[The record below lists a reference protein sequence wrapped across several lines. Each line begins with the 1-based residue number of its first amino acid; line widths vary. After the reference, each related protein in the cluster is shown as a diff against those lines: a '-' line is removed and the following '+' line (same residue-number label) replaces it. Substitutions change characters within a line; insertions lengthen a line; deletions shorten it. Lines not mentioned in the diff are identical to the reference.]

1 MKKTI
6 ISFVLLVC
14 TLFSCLIA
22 LPAAAEGEDTPAWW
36 QYTVI
41 FYPSVSDADRTAAI
55 EKLKDDY
62 NKKYNAEMTY
72 TLKHATEYG
81 DYPDS
86 TDYAYIRYTYIL
98 IVTGYVPDSLS
109 AFVSAARKLPEVWSV
124 TGDDVLDTH
133 LYGDANENRVLDLAD
148 LLVIKRMVMQSGD
161 TSFVSRLGRFYSDI
175 NRNGKIDTV
184 DYLLVKRM
192 YLGTLALEWVK

>member
-14 TLFSCLIA
+14 TLFSCMIA
-22 LPAAAEGEDTPAWW
+22 LPAAAEGEDTPAQW

-41 FYPSVSDADRTAAI
+41 FYPSVSDADRTAAM

-72 TLKHATEYG
+72 TLKRAIEYG
-81 DYPDS
+81 DYPESVDFI
-86 TDYAYIRYTYIL
+86 YIRYTYIL
-98 IVTGYVPDSLS
+98 TVSGYVPDSLS

-124 TGDDVLDTH
+124 TGDDVLDRH
-133 LYGDANENRVLDLAD
+133 LYGDANENRVLDLED
-148 LLVIKRMVMQSGD
+148 LLVIKRMVMQTAD
-161 TSFVSRLGRFYSDI
+161 NSFVSHTGRVYADI
-175 NRNGKIDTV
+175 DENGKIDSV

-192 YLGTLALEWVK
+192 YLGTLALKWVE

>member
-14 TLFSCLIA
+14 TLFSCLVA
-22 LPAAAEGEDTPAWW
+22 FPAAAEGEDTPARWH
-36 QYTVI
+36 YTVI

-72 TLKHATEYG
+72 TLTLMEDK
-81 DYPDS
+81 
-86 TDYAYIRYTYIL
+86 YTRPGNTITYWWVADNFKSSHIDVL
-98 IVTGYVPDSLS
+98 ME
-109 AFVSAARKLPEVWSV
+109 AARSLAGVWSV
-124 TGDDVLDTH
+124 TDRGPRIDRH
-133 LYGDANENRVLDLAD
+133 LYGDVNENEVIDLAD
-148 LLVIKRMVMQSGD
+148 LIVIKRMVMQSED
-161 TSFVSRLGRFYSDI
+161 TSFVSHTGRVYSDI
-175 NRNGKIDTV
+175 DGNGKIDSV

-192 YLGTLALEWVK
+192 YLGTLALKWVE

>member
-22 LPAAAEGEDTPAWW
+22 FPAAAECEDIPAWW

-72 TLKHATEYG
+72 TLKRASEYG

-86 TDYAYIRYTYIL
+86 TDYVYIRYTYIL
-98 IVTGYVPDSLS
+98 IVTDYVPDSLS
-109 AFVSAARKLPEVWSV
+109 EFVSAARRLPEVWSV
-124 TGDDVLDTH
+124 TGDDVLDSH

-161 TSFVSRLGRFYSDI
+161 TSFVSRTGRAYSDI
-175 NRNGKIDTV
+175 DQNGKIDAV
-184 DYLLVKRM
+184 DYLLAKRM
-192 YLGTLALEWVK
+192 YLGTSELKWVE

>member
-22 LPAAAEGEDTPAWW
+22 LPAAAEGEDTPARWH
-36 QYTVI
+36 YTVI

-72 TLKHATEYG
+72 TLKPASEYR

-86 TDYAYIRYTYIL
+86 TDYVYIRYTYIL

-109 AFVSAARKLPEVWSV
+109 AFVSAARRLPEVWSV
-124 TGDDVLDTH
+124 TGDDVLDYH

-175 NRNGKIDTV
+175 DGNGKIDSV

-192 YLGTLALEWVK
+192 YLGTLALKWVE

>member
-22 LPAAAEGEDTPAWW
+22 FPAAAEGEDTRARWH
-36 QYTVI
+36 YTVI

-72 TLKHATEYG
+72 TLTLMEDK
-81 DYPDS
+81 
-86 TDYAYIRYTYIL
+86 YTRPGNTITYWWVADNFKSSHID
-98 IVTGYVPDSLS
+98 VRME
-109 AFVSAARKLPEVWSV
+109 AARSLAGVWSV
-124 TGDDVLDTH
+124 TDRGPRIDRH
-133 LYGDANENRVLDLAD
+133 LYGDVNENEVIDLAD
-148 LLVIKRMVMQSGD
+148 LIVIKRMVMQSGD
-161 TSFVSRLGRFYSDI
+161 TSFVSHTGRVYSDI
-175 NRNGKIDTV
+175 DGNGKIDSV

-192 YLGTLALEWVK
+192 YIGTLALKWVE

>member
-6 ISFVLLVC
+6 ISLVLLVC

-22 LPAAAEGEDTPAWW
+22 LPAAAEGEDTPAQW
-36 QYTVI
+36 QLTVI

-72 TLKHATEYG
+72 TLKRATEYG
-81 DYPDS
+81 DYPESVDFI
-86 TDYAYIRYTYIL
+86 YIRYTYIL
-98 IVTGYVPDSLS
+98 TVTGYAPESLS
-109 AFVSAARKLPEVWSV
+109 AFVSAARRLPEVWSV
-124 TGDDVLDTH
+124 TGDDALDRH
-133 LYGDANENRVLDLAD
+133 LYGDANEDRVLDLED

-161 TSFVSRLGRFYSDI
+161 TSFVSYTGRAYSDI
-175 NRNGKIDTV
+175 DKNGKIDAV
-184 DYLLVKRM
+184 DYLLAKRM
-192 YLGTLALEWVK
+192 YLGTLELEWVE

>member
-81 DYPDS
+81 DYPES
-86 TDYAYIRYTYIL
+86 VDYIYIRYTYIL
-98 IVTGYVPDSLS
+98 TVTGYVPDSLS
-109 AFVSAARKLPEVWSV
+109 EFVSAARRLPEVWSV
-124 TGDDVLDTH
+124 TGDDVLDSH